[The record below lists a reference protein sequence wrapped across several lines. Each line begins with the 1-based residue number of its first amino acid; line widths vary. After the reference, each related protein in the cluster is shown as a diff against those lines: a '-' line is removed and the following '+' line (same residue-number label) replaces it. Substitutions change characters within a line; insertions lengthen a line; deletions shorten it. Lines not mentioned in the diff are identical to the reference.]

1 MRATKTKGFTLT
13 ELIIVIVIMGILST
27 VVTPLI
33 ANKFSA
39 VHQSTQRA
47 HWVQQAEYALF
58 QIRQDLANSV
68 PNSIFVDPLNADL
81 VVEFLGAPP
90 NAALYVARYRDQPNS
105 TVNDRLQPNDDDIF
119 DIFGAFDS
127 PHPTYVSIGTSDA
140 GDMRDDWGNLLAAG
154 TTGTLAQIDLMEPVV
169 LDTSV
174 TPAILLA
181 PAETRITLPAKQ
193 KFGLGSPFFR
203 AYFTNGP
210 IAYECDMTK
219 QLLYRV
225 KAYVSLN
232 PVFGFANRTD
242 TSTPAN
248 RARVIDSLIACSFE
262 LTPGSTYQP
271 PALRVSLEIGDSSE
285 TIQLVDTIVLSNGS

>member
-1 MRATKTKGFTLT
+1 MRIIKTQGFTLT
-13 ELIIVIVIMGILST
+13 ELIIVIVIMGILAT

-58 QIRQDLANSV
+58 QIHQDLANSV
-68 PNSIFVDPLNADL
+68 PNSIFVDTLNADL

-90 NAALYVARYRDQPNS
+90 NADLYVARYRDQPN
-105 TVNDRLQPNDDDIF
+105 TGVNERLQPNNDDVF
-119 DIFGAFDS
+119 DIFGDFNLKPA
-127 PHPTYVSIGTSDA
+127 YVSIGTSDA
-140 GDMRDDWGNLLAAG
+140 GDMRDDWANLIAG
-154 TTGTLAQIDLMEPVV
+154 GDTGTLASIDLMASV
-169 LDTSV
+169 LNGGLPIS
-174 TPAILLA
+174 

-193 KFGLGSPFFR
+193 KFGFGSPYNR

-210 IAYECDMTK
+210 IAYECNTTD

-225 KAYVSLN
+225 KNYDVLTKGVLFTTRAPILV
-232 PVFGFANRTD
+232 PT
-242 TSTPAN
+242 N
-248 RARVIDSLIACSFE
+248 RARVIDSLIACQFE
-262 LTPGSTYQP
+262 LVPGSTYQP
-271 PALRVSLEIGDSSE
+271 PVLRVSLEIGDSSE

>member
-1 MRATKTKGFTLT
+1 MRATKTQGFTLT

-33 ANKFSA
+33 ANKFSS

-58 QIRQDLANSV
+58 QIHQDLANSV

-90 NAALYVARYRDQPNS
+90 NADLFVARYRDQNNPGLR
-105 TVNDRLQPNDDDIF
+105 DRLQSNNDDVF
-119 DIFGAFDS
+119 DIFVDFEGEKPS
-127 PHPTYVSIGTSDA
+127 YVSIGTDDA
-140 GDMRDDWGNLLAAG
+140 VNMRTDWENRHP
-154 TTGTLAQIDLMEPVV
+154 TDTVGTLAPIKSMDIVAASFP
-169 LDTSV
+169 
-174 TPAILLA
+174 P
-181 PAETRITLPAKQ
+181 ETRITLPALQ
-193 KFGLGSPFFR
+193 NFGLGSPFFR

-210 IAYECDMTK
+210 IAYDCNTTE
-219 QLLYRV
+219 QRLYRV
-225 KAYVSLN
+225 KNYDSLTLGAS
-232 PVFGFANRTD
+232 FTTRTAA
-242 TSTPAN
+242 SLAIN

-271 PALRVSLEIGDSSE
+271 PTLIVSLEIGDSSE

>member
-1 MRATKTKGFTLT
+1 MRVAKTQGFTLT
-13 ELIIVIVIMGILST
+13 ELIIVIVIMGILAT

-58 QIRQDLANSV
+58 QIHQDLANSV
-68 PNSIFVDPLNADL
+68 PNSIFVDTLNPYP

-90 NAALYVARYRDQPNS
+90 DAGLFVARYRDENAGARE
-105 TVNDRLQPNDDDIF
+105 RLEPSSDNVF
-119 DIFGAFDS
+119 DIFGDFEAV
-127 PHPTYVSIGTSDA
+127 PMPTYVSIGTSDA
-140 GDMRDDWGNLLAAG
+140 ADMRDDWQNRHP
-154 TTGTLAQIDLMEPVV
+154 TDTVGTLAPI
-169 LDTSV
+169 TSRV
-174 TPAILLA
+174 IVATSSP
-181 PAETRITLPAKQ
+181 PETRITLPALQ
-193 KFGLGSPFFR
+193 NFGLGSPFFR

-210 IAYECDMTK
+210 IAYECDTTN
-219 QLLYRV
+219 QQLYRV
-225 KAYVSLN
+225 KNYDSLTLGTS
-232 PVFGFANRTD
+232 FTTRTAA
-242 TSTPAN
+242 SLAIN

-271 PALRVSLEIGDSSE
+271 PTLIVSLEIGDSSE